1 MNIVGRIV
9 HITVLYPAFD
19 GKKATYVSGLNSVG
33 TTNSPKVFFP
43 FRKRKDIIT
52 SVIYL

>member
-1 MNIVGRIV
+1 MNVVGSVV
-9 HITVLYPAFD
+9 HLTVPYPAFD
-19 GKKATYVSGLNSVG
+19 GTKATYVSGLNPVG

-43 FRKRKDIIT
+43 YGKRKDIIT